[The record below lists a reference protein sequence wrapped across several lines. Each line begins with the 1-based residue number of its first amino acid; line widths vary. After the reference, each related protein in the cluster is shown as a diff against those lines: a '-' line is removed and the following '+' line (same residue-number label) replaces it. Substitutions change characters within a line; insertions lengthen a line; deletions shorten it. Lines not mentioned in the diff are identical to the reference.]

1 MSRVER
7 FDSSIGPSINQY
19 LTLKRALGRQCR
31 FEHDVYRHLDQFL
44 LEHCAESPDLAP
56 SSFAAWS
63 RTLIHLTSGVR
74 RNRMRVVRNLCLY
87 RRRTQPECFVPDSTQ
102 FPLAHQP
109 ITPYIFSD
117 SEIVRLLHGAATLE
131 PTSGAPLRPA
141 VYHLA
146 TVLLYTTGM
155 RRGELVRMAL
165 GDYDPRERTLLVR
178 HSKFHK
184 SRLLPLSDD
193 AVSALEDFLEACRLI
208 GRPLQPETPLLWN
221 RLSGG
226 RHYSGGGLGQGFRR
240 LFNASRIHTMTG
252 RTPRVHDLRHTFAVT
267 VLLRWY
273 REGVDVQTRLPAL
286 STYMGHISIAS
297 TQYYLQFVDE
307 LAGHA
312 SKRFADLCAG
322 LVTVEADT
330 R

>member
-1 MSRVER
+1 MSRAER
-7 FDSSIGPSINQY
+7 FNSLMGPSINRY
-19 LTLKRALGRQCR
+19 LTLKRALGGQCR
-31 FEHDVYRHLDQFL
+31 VERDVYRHLDQFL
-44 LEHCAESPDLAP
+44 TEHCAASPDLTP

-63 RTLIHLTSGVR
+63 RTLIHLASGVR

-87 RRRTQPECFVPDSTQ
+87 RRRTQRECFVPDSAQ
-102 FPLAHQP
+102 FPVAHQS

-117 SEIVRLLHGAATLE
+117 ADIVRLLHAAATLE

-141 VYHLA
+141 VYRLA
-146 TVLLYTTGM
+146 TILLYTTGM
-155 RRGELVRMAL
+155 RRGELVRMTV
-165 GDYDPRERTLLVR
+165 GDYDPRERTLLVQ

-193 AVSALEDFLEACRLI
+193 AVSALVGFLEVCRLI

-221 RLSGG
+221 RLGGG

-240 LFNASRIHTMTG
+240 LFKASRIHTMTG

-267 VLLRWY
+267 ALLRWY

-297 TQYYLQFVDE
+297 TQHYLQFVDE
-307 LAGHA
+307 LAEHA
-312 SKRFADLCAG
+312 NKRFADLCAG
-322 LVTVEADT
+322 LVIIEADAQ
-330 R
+330 